1 MKLTDEQRK
10 DIRFL
15 SYASYGR
22 FGFTWFCEIRD
33 ELYAKYGGEAEF
45 KKLEDEYFRELTLSS
60 KS

>member
-45 KKLEDEYFRELTLSS
+45 
-60 KS
+60 